1 MESSYIDTHTGRHC
15 ERLTINKEFESFD
28 AFITE
33 YVTNISRTGVFVRSK
48 QPYPVGTRVNLHFS
62 IILEGLETI
71 EGEGEVV
78 RIEHEPAG
86 MGIAFVTLTPESQS
100 LVSQLTAA

>member
-1 MESSYIDTHTGRHC
+1 MKTNSVDISVGRHS

-86 MGIAFVTLTPESQS
+86 MGIAFVSLTPESQS